1 MAKRKKRR
9 KSQEDLAPAGGEVKV
24 DVTAA
29 DEGSPL
35 QSEVVA
41 EGSTPDLRRYA
52 RFSVEGRTKGQV
64 AAFCDALILNIS
76 LGGALI
82 EHTQVVRPGT
92 LSTLDLDLL
101 GHTLMLTCRVVR
113 SVVHRQEIQPYGGR
127 ELIYH
132 TGLEFLNVSDDTRQR
147 IGDYIHSVLE
157 EGKAMPTDG
166 RSVPR
171 GYICEK
177 CKKSF
182 EMGDS
187 EVRPVAIEPQEL
199 SSDVEQAFSLN
210 ETYSDHSFLNPV
222 LKYEVGIRY
231 DNGDRIEGRFAD
243 KDNAI
248 QFLRTY
254 QPPGLKPTS

>member
-1 MAKRKKRR
+1 MRKRKKRR
-9 KSQEDLAPAGGEVKV
+9 KGQEDLPPAGGEVEAG
-24 DVTAA
+24 VTAA
-29 DEGSPL
+29 DEASPL
-35 QSEVVA
+35 QSEVMPEKA
-41 EGSTPDLRRYA
+41 APDERRYA

-82 EHTQVVRPGT
+82 EHTHVVRPGT

-101 GHTLMLTCRVVR
+101 GDTMRLTCRVVR
-113 SVVHRQEIQPYGGR
+113 SVVHRQEMRPYGGR

-132 TGLEFLNVSDDTRQR
+132 TGLEFLNVTEEAQQR
-147 IGDYIHSVLE
+147 IGDYIQSILE
-157 EGKAMPTDG
+157 QGKAMPTDG

-171 GYICEK
+171 RYICEK
-177 CKKSF
+177 CKGSY
-182 EMGDS
+182 EVGDS
-187 EVRPVAIEPQEL
+187 EVRPVSIGPQERPF
-199 SSDVEQAFSLN
+199 DVEQAFSLN

-243 KDNAI
+243 KENAI

-254 QPPGLKPTS
+254 QPPGFKPTP

>member
-9 KSQEDLAPAGGEVKV
+9 KGREDLSSDGGEVKV
-24 DVTAA
+24 DMTAA
-29 DEGSPL
+29 DEASSP

-41 EGSTPDLRRYA
+41 EKGVSDQRRYA
-52 RFSVEGRTKGQV
+52 RFAVEGRTKGQV

-101 GHTLMLTCRVVR
+101 GHTLTLTCRVVR
-113 SVVHRQEIQPYGGR
+113 SVVHRQEVQPYGGR

-132 TGLEFLNVSDDTRQR
+132 TGLEFLNVTDEVQQR
-147 IGDYIHSVLE
+147 IGDYIQSILE
-157 EGKAMPTDG
+157 QGKTMPTDG
-166 RSVPR
+166 RSVSR

-182 EMGDS
+182 EVGDS
-187 EVRPVAIEPQEL
+187 EVRPLSIEPQERPSNL
-199 SSDVEQAFSLN
+199 EQAFSPN
-210 ETYSDHSFLNPV
+210 ETYSGHSFLNPV

-231 DNGDRIEGRFAD
+231 DNGDRIEGRFTD

-248 QFLRTY
+248 EFLRTY
-254 QPPGLKPTS
+254 RPPGVKPTS